1 MNEKLIQIS
10 LFVEGV
16 TENHTP
22 GALVGELFANIL
34 CDGFKRLQKGDR
46 FWFENNQLGPSKL
59 QNLIESSLFYLL
71 IYQFHAPETF
81 LVCLE

>member
-46 FWFENNQLGPSKL
+46 FWFEYNRFTSGLL
-59 QNLIESSLFYLL
+59 FCLFYVTAQIITDFACSL
-71 IYQFHAPETF
+71 TTKNN
-81 LVCLE
+81 